1 MTGNF
6 VYLQIK
12 RITRSS
18 FWQKNLAINI
28 IIGIGL
34 FFILLELLAVGLF
47 MEQILIKVGK
57 GVSPEQM
64 LNEGLIYYFLITFM
78 MRFFIQD
85 LPTMEISPL
94 LHLPVKKSQISL
106 FLNYRS
112 LLSFF
117 NFLPFILFLPFAVHY
132 LPAHFTA
139 FEAFAW
145 FAALFFF
152 EMSSNFLL
160 IRVKRKSTVTPS
172 IVLIIF
178 GIALILGLIEKFHI
192 FSLTVISGWYF
203 GRVLLHPVWV
213 LLPLATAGF
222 FFWENFRYTRSHSYL
237 EDLGRKKHRSEKLSS
252 HLEGL
257 ESRGKIGALI
267 LKEVRLLLRNKRSKQ
282 MLLFAIP
289 LFILYGL
296 FFYTDPKNLS
306 HTILLDF
313 VGVFVSG
320 GFLIAYGQYIL
331 AWESCHFDFILAANI
346 KTNEFFSAK
355 YYLMTIPTLLFFI
368 LTIPYVY
375 FGEKVLAVN
384 TVMLFYNLGINAPL
398 LLFLASFN
406 RKRMELDRGQMMN
419 YQGVGINN
427 FINIIPLIAVPVL
440 LDLLFTALFGHTS
453 SLWIIALLGA
463 TGIFFHRQLIQM
475 AAKFFV
481 KSRYKIAEGYR
492 SS

>member
-6 VYLQIK
+6 LYLQIK
-12 RITRSS
+12 RIRRSS

-34 FFILLELLAVGLF
+34 FFILMELLAVGLF
-47 MEQILIKVGK
+47 MEQILIKTGK
-57 GVSPEQM
+57 GVSPEQL
-64 LNEGLIYYFLITFM
+64 LNKGLIYYFLLTFM

-117 NFLPFILFLPFAVHY
+117 NFLPFLLFLPFAVHY

-139 FEAFAW
+139 FRAFAW

-152 EMSSNFLL
+152 EISSNFLL

-192 FSLTVISGWYF
+192 FSLTIISGWYF
-203 GRVLLHPVWV
+203 GHVLLQPAWILV
-213 LLPLATAGF
+213 PLATAGF
-222 FFWENFRYTRSHSYL
+222 FFWENFRYTKSHSYL
-237 EDLGRKKHRSEKLSS
+237 EDLGRKKHRTEKLSS

-257 ESRGKIGALI
+257 ENRGKIGALI

-282 MLLFAIP
+282 MIFLALPIFLF
-289 LFILYGL
+289 YGL
-296 FFYTDPKNLS
+296 FFYTDTKNLS
-306 HTILLDF
+306 HNFLLDF
-313 VGVFVSG
+313 VGIFVSG

-331 AWESCHFDFILAANI
+331 AWESRHFDFVLTANI
-346 KTNEFFSAK
+346 KTNEFFRAK
-355 YYLMTIPTLLFFI
+355 YYLMTIPTLLLFF

-375 FGEKVLAVN
+375 FGAKILAIN
-384 TVMLFYNLGINAPL
+384 TVMLFFNLGINAPL

-427 FINIIPLIAVPVL
+427 FINIIPLILVPVL
-440 LDLLFTALFGHTS
+440 LDLLFTGLFGHTS
-453 SLWIIALLGA
+453 SLWIIAILGA
-463 TGIFFHRQLIQM
+463 AGIFFHRQLIQM

-481 KSRYKIAEGYR
+481 KNRYKIAEGYR

>member
-6 VYLQIK
+6 LYLQMK
-12 RITRSS
+12 RIRRSS

-34 FFILLELLAVGLF
+34 FFILLELFAVGILL
-47 MEQILIKVGK
+47 EHILIKIGK
-57 GVSPEQM
+57 GVPPEQM
-64 LNEGLIYYFLITFM
+64 LNKGLIYYFLITFM
-78 MRFFIQD
+78 IRFFIQD

-94 LHLPVKKSQISL
+94 LHLPVKKSQMSL

-139 FEAFAW
+139 FQAFIW
-145 FAALFFF
+145 FVALFLF

-160 IRVKRKSTVTPS
+160 IRVKRKSTVKPS
-172 IVLIIF
+172 IILIIF
-178 GIALILGLIEKFHI
+178 GVLLAVGLIEKFHI
-192 FSLTVISGWYF
+192 FSLSIISSWYF
-203 GRVLLHPVWV
+203 GHVLLQPVWV

-222 FFWENFRYTRSHSYL
+222 FFWENFRYTKNHSYL
-237 EDLGRKKHRSEKLSS
+237 GDLSRKKHRAEKLSG

-257 ESRGKIGALI
+257 ENRGKIGALV

-282 MLLFAIP
+282 MLFFALP
-289 LFILYGL
+289 FILFYGL
-296 FFYTDPKNLS
+296 IFYPDPKNMS
-306 HTILLDF
+306 HNALLDF
-313 VGVFVSG
+313 VGIFVSG

-331 AWESCHFDFILAANI
+331 AWESRHFDFTLSANI
-346 KTNEFFSAK
+346 KTDEFFRAK
-355 YYLMTIPTLLFFI
+355 YYLMTIPTLLLFF

-375 FGEKVLAVN
+375 FGAKILAIN

-427 FINIIPLIAVPVL
+427 FINIIPLLVVPVL
-440 LDLLFTALFGHTS
+440 LDELFTALFGHTS
-453 SLWIIALLGA
+453 SMWIIFLLGV

-481 KSRYKIAEGYR
+481 KSRYKIAEGFR

>member
-1 MTGNF
+1 MTGNLF
-6 VYLQIK
+6 YLQIK

-28 IIGIGL
+28 IIGIFL
-34 FFILLELLAVGLF
+34 FFMLLEIFAVGLF
-47 MEQILIKVGK
+47 MEQILIKAGK
-57 GVSPEQM
+57 GVPPEQI
-64 LNEGLIYYFLITFM
+64 LNKILIYYFLITFM
-78 MRFFIQD
+78 MRFFIQE
-85 LPTMEISPL
+85 LPTMELSPL
-94 LHLPVKKSQISL
+94 LHLPIKKSRISL
-106 FLNYRS
+106 YLNYRS

-117 NFLPFILFLPFAVHY
+117 NFLPFLLFLPFAVRY

-139 FEAFAW
+139 FTAFIW
-145 FAALFFF
+145 FVALFFF

-172 IVLIIF
+172 VVLIIF
-178 GIALILGLIEKFHI
+178 GIALILALLEKYDI
-192 FSLTVISGWYF
+192 FSLSVISGWYF
-203 GRVLLHPVWV
+203 GRVLRQPTWA
-213 LLPLATAGF
+213 LLPLVTAGF
-222 FFWENFRYTRSHSYL
+222 FFWENFRYTKNHSYL
-237 EDLGRKKHRSEKLSS
+237 EDIGKKKKRSERLTS

-257 ESRGKIGALI
+257 ENRGKIGALI
-267 LKEVRLLLRNKRSKQ
+267 LKEVRLLVRNKRSKQ
-282 MLLFAIP
+282 MLFFALPIF
-289 LFILYGL
+289 LLYGL
-296 FFYTDPKNLS
+296 FFYPDPKNLS
-306 HTILLDF
+306 HNFLLDL
-313 VGVFVSG
+313 VGVFISG

-331 AWESCHFDFILAANI
+331 AWESRHFDFILSANI
-346 KTNEFFSAK
+346 KTDEFLRAK
-355 YYLMTIPTLLFFI
+355 YYLMTIPTLLLFF

-375 FGEKVLAVN
+375 FGTKVLATN

-427 FINIIPLIAVPVL
+427 FINVIPLLAVPVL

-453 SLWIIALLGA
+453 SMWIIFLLGI

-481 KSRYKIAEGYR
+481 KNRYKIAEGYR